1 MANDIVCGSCRR
13 SNDPWRRHCG
23 GCGSGLPGGCTG
35 CGMVN
40 RADDKFCGGCAH
52 ALRFSTAPAR
62 GSSRSA
68 RKRAPSTQVSTIP
81 IDISELLADGP
92 PRG

>member
-1 MANDIVCGSCRR
+1 
-13 SNDPWRRHCG
+13 
-23 GCGSGLPGGCTG
+23 
-35 CGMVN
+35 MVN